1 VSNHFLP
8 EPARTWTLTRGQW
21 RVILTGALLHAIT
34 TGIAENGELVPRL
47 WRIVLDEQPPV
58 ASEDALA
65 RVAERWVHAEDDARH
80 SAELTPAAIQ
90 ILAVWSSAFV
100 ASSGGGVALT
110 PLDLGP
116 VLDRLREQSERN
128 GGRFP
133 LTYEDAVAA
142 ELETAAAG
150 TD

>member
-47 WRIVLDEQPPV
+47 WRIVLDEQPP
-58 ASEDALA
+58 
-65 RVAERWVHAEDDARH
+65 VAERWVHAEDDARH